1 MVKHYQNEKLLSPQD
16 GVVDA
21 EHRCGRIGNLIPSR
35 VMGYDNRT
43 AEVTIAPATAE
54 DAPLITSF
62 IKELAEY
69 EKLSHK
75 VKATESTIEEALF
88 GRSPAAEAVIA
99 RCGDEPA
106 GFALFF
112 TTFSTFAGRPGL
124 YLEDLFVRPQY
135 RARGIGRALLAH
147 LARTARER
155 NYGRVEWAVL
165 DWNEPAISFYRSL
178 GAQAMDEWTVYR
190 LDEEALIRLAAD

>member
-1 MVKHYQNEKLLSPQD
+1 MDEVT
-16 GVVDA
+16 
-21 EHRCGRIGNLIPSR
+21 RIA
-35 VMGYDNRT
+35 D
-43 AEVTIAPATAE
+43 VTIAPARVE

-75 VKATESTIEEALF
+75 VEATESMIEEALF
-88 GRSPAAEAVIA
+88 GSSPAAEAVIA

-112 TTFSTFAGRPGL
+112 TTFSTFVGRPGL
-124 YLEDLFVRPQY
+124 YLEDLFVRPRF
-135 RARGIGRALLAH
+135 RAHGIGRALLVY

-165 DWNEPAISFYRSL
+165 DWNTRAISFYRSL
-178 GAQAMDEWTVYR
+178 GANAMDEWTVYR
-190 LDEEALIRLAAD
+190 LDEEALTRLAAE